1 MTTETPGGWIPPT
14 NIEERLKGLV
24 VPPSLYIRY
33 KAQKEWWRGEREF
46 RLLPFLVDRRRNA
59 VDVGANKGTY
69 TYALARLA
77 KLVWAFE
84 PNPKMFNILKR
95 GAAAN
100 VTASMLALS
109 DRSGPAELRVPRMRK
124 GGFSNQGGSLSTPK
138 ITENYRTVSV
148 EARRLDE
155 LKLQDIGFIKIDVEG
170 FEAEVLAGARETIR
184 QSRPAMLIELEERYT
199 KTPIE
204 LALQRVL
211 DLGYVGMFVA
221 HGTLR
226 SLEQFDPVAHHRA
239 ASDAYVANFLFFPKS

>member
-1 MTTETPGGWIPPT
+1 MTTDIPAGWVPPS
-14 NIEERLKGLV
+14 NLEERIKGLV

-33 KAQKEWWRGEREF
+33 KASKEWWRGEPEF

-59 VDVGANKGTY
+59 VDIGANKGVY

-77 KLVWAFE
+77 KHVWAFE

-100 VTASMLALS
+100 VTAAMLALS
-109 DRSGPAELRVPRMRK
+109 DRSGRSELRVPRMRK
-124 GGFSNQGGSLSTPK
+124 GGYSNQGASLSTTK
-138 ITENYRTVSV
+138 ISENYRIVDV
-148 EARRLDE
+148 ESARLDD
-155 LKLQDIGFIKIDVEG
+155 LTLQDVGFIKIDVEG
-170 FEAEVLAGARETIR
+170 FETEVLEGARETIR
-184 QSRPAMLIELEERYT
+184 QSRPIMIVELEERYT

-204 LALQRVL
+204 TALQRVL
-211 DLGYVGMFVA
+211 DLGYVGTFLS

-239 ASDAYVANFLFFPKS
+239 ASDGYVANFVFFPK